1 MTTAPAE
8 ETRSETAPVDAA
20 LVEVERPSGPPK
32 WAKWLT
38 AGSLVVAGVALVLT
52 IYDVGLYTLGKYLT
66 LIGWWWL
73 AIVPMEVL
81 STTLHAT
88 AMRAFMSPEQI
99 PLRHAVLAQ
108 LAGRAINA
116 VTPSGNLGEVMKV
129 SMLTEHVS
137 QSRAVSTI
145 LLYNIVSF
153 SVELLIVAVACFGIA
168 LFVEMPVGIG
178 GIILA
183 SGVGCLVIS
192 VGLYVLVRRGMLSS
206 IARLAVWMRVLSR
219 ARFGRWEA
227 KLRAVDD
234 KLRLVNGARKRDRW
248 IGVTALTAS
257 RVNSM
262 VLSLMILYAVGVP
275 ITAAFVAVWT
285 VASFVI
291 YFASTLVPM
300 GVGVSEGGYWGFFRT
315 MGHNPA
321 QGVALVLARRTVTIM
336 YAAVGLLLV
345 TTNETVKR
353 VRAQKLQKAEQA
365 AAEPMRALAP
375 VSAPLPVARVAGD
388 KLP

>member
-1 MTTAPAE
+1 MTE
-8 ETRSETAPVDAA
+8 AA
-20 LVEVERPSGPPK
+20 RSGPPS
-32 WAKWLT
+32 WARWLT
-38 AGSLVVAGVALVLT
+38 AGSLAVAAAALALT
-52 IYDVGLYTLGKYLT
+52 IHDVGLFTLGKYLK

-73 AIVPMEVL
+73 AIVPMEIL

-108 LAGRAINA
+108 LAGRAIDA

-153 SVELLIVAVACFGIA
+153 SIELLIIAVACLGIA
-168 LFVEMPVGIG
+168 LFVPAPPGVG

-183 SGVGCLVIS
+183 TGAACLVASI
-192 VGLYVLVRRGMLSS
+192 GLYALVRRGMLSS
-206 IARLAVWMRVLSR
+206 IVGLAVKLRVLSR
-219 ARFGRWEA
+219 ARYGRWEA
-227 KLRAVDD
+227 KLRGVDD
-234 KLRLVNGARKRDRW
+234 QLRLVSGARVRDRRF
-248 IGVTALTAS
+248 GVAALAAS

-262 VLSLMILYAVGVP
+262 VLSLMILHAVGVP
-275 ITAAFVAVWT
+275 ITAAFVLVWT

-300 GVGVSEGGYWGFFRT
+300 GVGVAEGGYWGFFRT

-321 QGVALVLARRTVTIM
+321 QGVALVLARRTVTIL
-336 YAAVGLLLV
+336 YAVVGLLLV

-353 VRAQKLQKAEQA
+353 VKARHAVKAEVAVATGSATA
-365 AAEPMRALAP
+365 AAAIVEPLRAAAP
-375 VSAPLPVARVAGD
+375 EVPSS
-388 KLP
+388 

>member
-1 MTTAPAE
+1 MDSVAAVEPA
-8 ETRSETAPVDAA
+8 SGASDSGA
-20 LVEVERPSGPPK
+20 RPGPPK
-32 WAKWLT
+32 WARWLT
-38 AGSLVVAGVALVLT
+38 AGSLVVAVVALVFT
-52 IYDVGLYTLGKYLT
+52 IHDVGLYTLGKYLK

-88 AMRAFMSPEQI
+88 AMRAFMSPEKI

-153 SVELLIVAVACFGIA
+153 SVELLIIAVGCLGIA
-168 LFVEMPVGIG
+168 LFVPTPAGLG
-178 GIILA
+178 GVILVTGA
-183 SGVGCLVIS
+183 GCLVIS

-206 IARLAVWMRVLSR
+206 IAGLAVKLRVLSR
-219 ARFGRWEA
+219 ARYGRWEA
-227 KLRAVDD
+227 KLRGVDD

-248 IGVTALTAS
+248 IGIAALTAS
-257 RVNSM
+257 RLNSM
-262 VLSLMILYAVGVP
+262 VLSLMILHAVGVA
-275 ITAAFVAVWT
+275 ITAEFVAVWT

-315 MGHNPA
+315 MGYNPA

-353 VRAQKLQKAEQA
+353 VKAQ
-365 AAEPMRALAP
+365 RALKAATVAP
-375 VSAPLPVARVAGD
+375 AATPAHIVPPIPRPAIVD
-388 KLP
+388 KGE

>member
-1 MTTAPAE
+1 MVE
-8 ETRSETAPVDAA
+8 AA
-20 LVEVERPSGPPK
+20 RSGPPR
-32 WAKWLT
+32 WARWLT
-38 AGSLVVAGVALVLT
+38 AGSLLVAVAALALT
-52 IYDVGLYTLGKYLT
+52 IHDVGLFTLGKYLR

-88 AMRAFMSPEQI
+88 AMRAFMSPERI

-153 SVELLIVAVACFGIA
+153 SVELLIIAVACLGIA
-168 LFVEMPVGIG
+168 LFVPARAGVVA
-178 GIILA
+178 IIAATGL
-183 SGVGCLVIS
+183 GCLVIS
-192 VGLYVLVRRGMLSS
+192 VGLYVLVRRGMLASL
-206 IARLAVWMRVLSR
+206 AGLAVKLRVLSR
-219 ARFGRWEA
+219 ARYGRWEA
-227 KLRAVDD
+227 KLRGVDD
-234 KLRLVNGARKRDRW
+234 KLRLVSGARVRDRRLG
-248 IGVTALTAS
+248 IAALAAS

-275 ITAAFVAVWT
+275 ITAQFVAVWM

-300 GVGVSEGGYWGFFRT
+300 GVGIAEGGYWGFFRT
-315 MGHNPA
+315 MGHSPA
-321 QGVALVLARRTVTIM
+321 QGVALVLARRTVTLM

-353 VRAQKLQKAEQA
+353 VKARQAERAMAGSA
-365 AAEPMRALAP
+365 APAAEPAVP
-375 VSAPLPVARVAGD
+375 VGVPVPVAVPEAQA
-388 KLP
+388 P

>member
-1 MTTAPAE
+1 MTEAG
-8 ETRSETAPVDAA
+8 R
-20 LVEVERPSGPPK
+20 SGPPR
-32 WAKWLT
+32 WARWLT
-38 AGSLVVAGVALVLT
+38 AGTLCAAFAALAFT
-52 IYDVGLYTLGKYLT
+52 IQDVGLYTLGKYLR

-73 AIVPMEVL
+73 AIIPMEVV

-88 AMRAFMSPEQI
+88 SMRAFMSPERI

-108 LAGRAINA
+108 LAGRAIDA

-145 LLYNIVSF
+145 LLYNIVSL
-153 SVELLIVAVACFGIA
+153 SIELLIVAIGCLGIA
-168 LFVEMPVGIG
+168 LFIPMPAGVGW
-178 GIILA
+178 IIFA
-183 SGVGCLVIS
+183 TAVGCLAIS
-192 VGLYVLVRRGMLSS
+192 IGLYVLVRRGMLSS
-206 IARLAVWMRVLSR
+206 IAGLAVKLRVLSR
-219 ARFGRWEA
+219 ARYGRWEA
-227 KLRAVDD
+227 KLRGVDD
-234 KLRLVNGARKRDRW
+234 KLRLVSGARVYDRW
-248 IGVTALTAS
+248 LGIVALTAS

-262 VLSLMILYAVGVP
+262 VLSLLILHAVGVP

-300 GVGVSEGGYWGFFRT
+300 GVGVAEGGYWGFFRT

-353 VRAQKLQKAEQA
+353 VRARQAEKA
-365 AAEPMRALAP
+365 AAPAVEPAHAAAVAP
-375 VSAPLPVARVAGD
+375 TPVPAPEA
-388 KLP
+388 

>member
-1 MTTAPAE
+1 MT
-8 ETRSETAPVDAA
+8 DAA
-20 LVEVERPSGPPK
+20 RLGPPR
-32 WAKWLT
+32 WARWLT
-38 AGSLVVAGVALVLT
+38 AGSLVIAIGALVLT
-52 IYDVGLYTLGKYLT
+52 IHDVGLYTLARHLR

-88 AMRAFMSPEQI
+88 AMRAFMSPERI

-153 SVELLIVAVACFGIA
+153 SVELLIVAVACLGIA
-168 LFVEMPVGIG
+168 LFVPAPAGVGG
-178 GIILA
+178 MLLVTGA
-183 SGVGCLVIS
+183 GCLVVS
-192 VGLYVLVRRGMLSS
+192 VGLYALVRRGMLAS
-206 IARLAVWMRVLSR
+206 IAGFAVKLRVLSR
-219 ARFGRWEA
+219 ARYERWEA
-227 KLRAVDD
+227 KLRGVDD
-234 KLRLVNGARKRDRW
+234 KLRLVSGARVGDRW
-248 IGVTALTAS
+248 LGIAALTAS

-262 VLSLMILYAVGVP
+262 VLSLMILHAVGVP
-275 ITAAFVAVWT
+275 ITAEFVLVWT

-300 GVGVSEGGYWGFFRT
+300 GVGVAEGGYWGFFRT
-315 MGHNPA
+315 MGENPA

-345 TTNETVKR
+345 TTSETVKR
-353 VRAQKLQKAEQA
+353 VRARAAGKAAPA
-365 AAEPMRALAP
+365 AP
-375 VSAPLPVARVAGD
+375 
-388 KLP
+388 

>member
-1 MTTAPAE
+1 MVSAATAE
-8 ETRSETAPVDAA
+8 EPASDEAA
-20 LVEVERPSGPPK
+20 RPGPPR
-32 WAKWLT
+32 WARWLT
-38 AGSLVVAGVALVLT
+38 AGSLAVAVVALVVT
-52 IYDVGLYTLGKYLT
+52 IRDVGLYTLGKYLK

-81 STTLHAT
+81 STTLHAA
-88 AMRAFMSPEQI
+88 AMRAFMSPERI

-145 LLYNIVSF
+145 LLYNIVAF
-153 SVELLIVAVACFGIA
+153 SVELLLIAVACLGIA
-168 LFVEMPVGIG
+168 VFVPTPSGVG
-178 GIILA
+178 GIIA
-183 SGVGCLVIS
+183 ATGAGCLVIS
-192 VGLYVLVRRGMLSS
+192 VGLYVLVRRGMLAS
-206 IARLAVWMRVLSR
+206 IAGLAVKLRVLSR
-219 ARFGRWEA
+219 ARYGRWEA
-227 KLRAVDD
+227 KLRGIDD
-234 KLRLVNGARKRDRW
+234 KLRLVNGARVRDRR
-248 IGVTALTAS
+248 IGIAALTAS

-262 VLSLMILYAVGVP
+262 VLSLMILHAVGVP

-300 GVGVSEGGYWGFFRT
+300 GVGVAEGGYWGFFRT

-336 YAAVGLLLV
+336 YAAIGLLLV

-353 VRAQKLQKAEQA
+353 VKAQKTHKA
-365 AAEPMRALAP
+365 AAAAHTPAPASLAT
-375 VSAPLPVARVAGD
+375 PVAAAAVVVAIAD
-388 KLP
+388 DAK

>member
-1 MTTAPAE
+1 MI
-8 ETRSETAPVDAA
+8 DAG
-20 LVEVERPSGPPK
+20 RSGPPR
-32 WAKWLT
+32 WARWLT
-38 AGSLVVAGVALVLT
+38 AGTLAVAVGALALT
-52 IYDVGLYTLGKYLT
+52 IHDVGLFTLGKYLR

-88 AMRAFMSPEQI
+88 AMRAFMSPERI

-145 LLYNIVSF
+145 LLYNVVSF
-153 SVELLIVAVACFGIA
+153 SVELLIIAVACLGIA
-168 LFVEMPVGIG
+168 LFVPTPPGIG

-183 SGVGCLVIS
+183 TGAGCLVIS
-192 VGLYVLVRRGMLSS
+192 VGLYLLVRRGMLASF
-206 IARLAVWMRVLSR
+206 AGLAVRLRVISL
-219 ARFGRWEA
+219 ARHARWEP
-227 KLRAVDD
+227 KLRGVDD
-234 KLRLVNGARKRDRW
+234 KLRLVSGARVRDRW
-248 IGVTALTAS
+248 IGILALTAS
-257 RVNSM
+257 RLNSM
-262 VLSLMILYAVGVP
+262 VLSLMILHAVGVS
-275 ITAAFVAVWT
+275 ITATFVAVWT

-300 GVGVSEGGYWGFFRT
+300 GVGIAEGGYWGFFRT

-321 QGVALVLARRTVTIM
+321 QGVALVLARRTVTIV

-345 TTNETVKR
+345 TTSETVKR
-353 VRAQKLQKAEQA
+353 VKARQAQKAVEAASAATVAGA
-365 AAEPMRALAP
+365 AAELPRAEVAAP
-375 VSAPLPVARVAGD
+375 AAVPAPEG
-388 KLP
+388 

>member
-1 MTTAPAE
+1 MT
-8 ETRSETAPVDAA
+8 DAA
-20 LVEVERPSGPPK
+20 RSGSPR
-32 WAKWLT
+32 WARWLT
-38 AGSLVVAGVALVLT
+38 AGTLAVAIAALALT
-52 IYDVGLYTLGKYLT
+52 VQDVGLYTLGKYLK

-88 AMRAFMSPEQI
+88 AMRAFMSPERI

-129 SMLTEHVS
+129 SMLTEHIS

-168 LFVEMPVGIG
+168 LFVPAPAGVGGLIV
-178 GIILA
+178 A
-183 SGVGCLVIS
+183 SGAGCLAIS

-206 IARLAVWMRVLSR
+206 IAGIAVKIRLLSR
-219 ARFGRWEA
+219 ARHGRWEA
-227 KLRAVDD
+227 KLRGVDD
-234 KLRLVNGARKRDRW
+234 KLRLVSGARVRDRW
-248 IGVTALTAS
+248 LGIAALTAS
-257 RVNSM
+257 RLNSM
-262 VLSLMILYAVGVP
+262 VLSLLILHAVGVP

-300 GVGVSEGGYWGFFRT
+300 GVGIAEGGYWGFFRT
-315 MGHNPA
+315 MGHSPA

-336 YAAVGLLLV
+336 YAVVGLLLV
-345 TTNETVKR
+345 TTSETVKR
-353 VRAQKLQKAEQA
+353 VKAQKAQRAAAAA
-365 AAEPMRALAP
+365 AAEPARPAVAAP
-375 VSAPLPVARVAGD
+375 AAVPAAEGQAP
-388 KLP
+388 

>member
-1 MTTAPAE
+1 MT
-8 ETRSETAPVDAA
+8 DAA
-20 LVEVERPSGPPK
+20 RSGPPR
-32 WAKWLT
+32 WARWLT
-38 AGSLVVAGVALVLT
+38 AGALVVAGAALVLT
-52 IYDVGLYTLGKYLT
+52 IQDVGLFTLGKYLR

-73 AIVPMEVL
+73 AIIPMEVL

-88 AMRAFMSPEQI
+88 AMRAFMSPERI

-129 SMLTEHVS
+129 SMLTEHIS

-153 SVELLIVAVACFGIA
+153 SVELLIVAVACIGIA
-168 LFVEMPVGIG
+168 LFVPAPAGVGWL
-178 GIILA
+178 ILA
-183 SGVGCLVIS
+183 SGAGCLVIS
-192 VGLYVLVRRGMLSS
+192 IGLYVLVRRGMLSS
-206 IARLAVWMRVLSR
+206 IAGLAVRLRVLSR
-219 ARFGRWEA
+219 ARYDRWEA
-227 KLRAVDD
+227 KLRGVDD
-234 KLRLVNGARKRDRW
+234 KLRLVSGARKRDRW
-248 IGVTALTAS
+248 IGIAALTGS
-257 RVNSM
+257 RLNSM

-300 GVGVSEGGYWGFFRT
+300 GVGISEGGYWGFFRT
-315 MGHNPA
+315 MGHSPA

-336 YAAVGLLLV
+336 YAVVGLLLV
-345 TTNETVKR
+345 TTSETVKR
-353 VRAQKLQKAEQA
+353 VKARHAEKIATA
-365 AAEPMRALAP
+365 AAEPPRAVAAPP
-375 VSAPLPVARVAGD
+375 VSVPEVQAP
-388 KLP
+388 

>member
-1 MTTAPAE
+1 MTE
-8 ETRSETAPVDAA
+8 AA
-20 LVEVERPSGPPK
+20 RTGTPR
-32 WAKWLT
+32 WARWLT
-38 AGSLVVAGVALVLT
+38 AGSLAVAIAALVLT
-52 IYDVGLYTLGKYLT
+52 IYDVGLFTLGKYLR

-81 STTLHAT
+81 STTLHAVS
-88 AMRAFMSPEQI
+88 MRAFMSPERI

-145 LLYNIVSF
+145 LLYNVVAF
-153 SVELLIVAVACFGIA
+153 CVELLLIAAACVGIA
-168 LFVEMPVGIG
+168 LFVPTPPGVG

-183 SGVGCLVIS
+183 TGAGCLVIS
-192 VGLYVLVRRGMLSS
+192 VGLYALVRRGVLASL
-206 IARLAVWMRVLSR
+206 AGLAVRLRVLSR
-219 ARFGRWEA
+219 ARHGQWEA
-227 KLRAVDD
+227 KLRGIDD
-234 KLRLVNGARKRDRW
+234 KLRLVDASRARVRDRW
-248 IGVTALTAS
+248 LGIAALTAS
-257 RVNSM
+257 RVNSL

-275 ITAAFVAVWT
+275 ITASFVAVWT

-300 GVGVSEGGYWGFFRT
+300 GVGIAEGGYWGFFRT

-321 QGVALVLARRTVTIM
+321 QGVALVLARRTVTIA

-345 TTNETVKR
+345 TTSETVKR
-353 VRAQKLQKAEQA
+353 VRAHQAEKAAVA
-365 AAEPMRALAP
+365 AAVPVVAAVAVPAP
-375 VSAPLPVARVAGD
+375 DAPIP
-388 KLP
+388 